1 MVIRAFERDSLFS
14 IITGPMIW
22 VAHFLTVYI
31 FTAIACAR
39 GFFYAELLGV
49 RVVPLVG
56 GVATVAAAALIV
68 DAFVVSW
75 RRWRGGGAAGSLPP
89 HDRTGVDSRRRFM
102 AFSGILL
109 CGASLIATLWEAL
122 PVVFFASCR

>member
-14 IITGPMIW
+14 IIGGPMVW

-39 GFFYAELLGV
+39 GFFYAELLGI

-56 GVATVAAAALIV
+56 GLATVAAAALIV

-75 RRWRGGGAAGSLPP
+75 RRWRGGAPPALPP
-89 HDRTGVDSRRRFM
+89 HDQAGVDSRRRFM
-102 AFSGILL
+102 AFSGMLL
-109 CGASLIATLWEAL
+109 CGASLIAVLWEAL

>member
-1 MVIRAFERDSLFS
+1 MVARAFEDDSLFS
-14 IITGPMIW
+14 IIGGPMVW

-56 GVATVAAAALIV
+56 GVATVVAAALIV

-75 RRWRGGGAAGSLPP
+75 RRWRGGGGAPALPP
-89 HDRTGVDSRRRFM
+89 HDRSGVDSRRRFM
-102 AFSGILL
+102 AFAAMLL

-122 PVVFFASCR
+122 PIVFFASCR